1 MVDEMT
7 NPALIEYVLSDE
19 DATETERE
27 LAERL
32 RYATEEIDRLVQA
45 VNRLEVADGPN
56 PRRPR

>member
-19 DATETERE
+19 DSTETERE

-32 RYATEEIDRLVQA
+32 QYAIEEIDRLSHAVQ
-45 VNRLEVADGPN
+45 RLEVADGPD
-56 PRRPR
+56 PGG

>member
-7 NPALIEYVLSDE
+7 NPALIDYVMGDE

-32 RYATEEIDRLVQA
+32 KYATEEIDRLVA
-45 VNRLEVADGPN
+45 TIRRLEAADGQDP
-56 PRRPR
+56 

>member
-56 PRRPR
+56 T

>member
-7 NPALIEYVLSDE
+7 NPALIDYVLSDE

-32 RYATEEIDRLVQA
+32 RYATEEIDPLVQA
-45 VNRLEVADGPN
+45 VNRLEVADGPD
-56 PRRPR
+56 PGG